1 MFGRK
6 SRRRLLREN
15 EAMRQ
20 ALGWYAAKETWRRR
34 GIHPKGAPRKQWRKS
49 PAAFDRGSLA
59 IRTLTQHPER
69 PRTDLIGRVV
79 DLFTGAEPE

>member
-6 SRRRLLREN
+6 SRRQLVREN
-15 EAMRQ
+15 EAMRE
-20 ALGWYAAKETWRRR
+20 ALTWYAAKETWRRR

-59 IRTLTQHPER
+59 IRTLTEWPA
-69 PRTDLIGRVV
+69 PL
-79 DLFTGAEPE
+79 P

>member
-20 ALGWYAAKETWRRR
+20 ALLWYSVEETWRRK
-34 GIHPKGAPRKQWRKS
+34 GVHQKGAPHKKWRKS
-49 PAAFDRGSLA
+49 PAAFDRGHLA
-59 IRTLTQHPER
+59 NRVLTLIDEPKAATFTVVLPLR
-69 PRTDLIGRVV
+69 IDTTDT
-79 DLFTGAEPE
+79 D